1 MRDPGKY
8 YGGMCNILLNYKD
21 AAKTEGDIDKLLTD
35 VCDVLR
41 CWHEVFHILRAKE
54 RENHSFK
61 SLEKAIECAG
71 TRHRE
76 LELSVT
82 PKVHM
87 TEVHTK
93 QQWVELPFSLF
104 WVIEEFV
111 EHNHQI
117 GRKYEELKRIKNDE
131 QRALAKAKQIW
142 VSLHSEVQKL
152 IQSTATR
159 KPRAV
164 QEKDNI

>member
-1 MRDPGKY
+1 
-8 YGGMCNILLNYKD
+8 
-21 AAKTEGDIDKLLTD
+21 
-35 VCDVLR
+35 
-41 CWHEVFHILRAKE
+41 
-54 RENHSFK
+54 
-61 SLEKAIECAG
+61 
-71 TRHRE
+71 
-76 LELSVT
+76 
-82 PKVHM
+82 M